1 LDEIKPS
8 FGIDESTLDN
18 KVAGGFYNFGSSF
31 NKLYEKSLDLI
42 SEIKGSEKTQ
52 LLTLLLDGE
61 QGAGKTALAATL
73 ALKSQFPFVKF
84 LSADDLIG
92 RNEFIKIQEI
102 VKIFEDAYKSEL
114 SLIVLDDIER
124 LIEFIQLGCRFSNPL
139 L

>member
-1 LDEIKPS
+1 M
-8 FGIDESTLDN
+8 
-18 KVAGGFYNFGSSF
+18 
-31 NKLYEKSLDLI
+31 
-42 SEIKGSEKTQ
+42 
-52 LLTLLLDGE
+52 LDGE

-102 VKIFEDAYKSEL
+102 VKMFEDAYKSEL